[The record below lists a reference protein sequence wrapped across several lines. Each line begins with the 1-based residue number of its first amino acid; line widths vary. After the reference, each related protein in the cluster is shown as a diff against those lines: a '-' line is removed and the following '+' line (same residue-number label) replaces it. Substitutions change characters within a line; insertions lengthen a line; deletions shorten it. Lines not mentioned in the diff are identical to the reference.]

1 VFSKNF
7 FAWQRKK
14 AFQHSYRSA
23 GGVKMKRASK
33 ADVIRKMCNIQKE
46 LDDTVVFTVGIR
58 DKGRIIDIISMENLL
73 QSRRSKPE
81 EQMQVQLPEVP
92 DYVG

>member
-1 VFSKNF
+1 M
-7 FAWQRKK
+7 KK
-14 AFQHSYRSA
+14 R
-23 GGVKMKRASK
+23 VNK

-58 DKGRIIDIISMENLL
+58 DKGRVIDIINIENTL

-81 EQMQVQLPEVP
+81 EQMQVQLPDIP
-92 DYVG
+92 DYIG